1 MKRPFFK
8 ENCIV
13 HVYNRGV
20 DKRTV
25 FLDDGDYIRFIH
37 YLFVLNDK
45 KQDINLGRKLIM
57 KEVEPPSLKKPRE
70 LLVEILAFVLMPN
83 HYHLL
88 LKQKSENGITKFMQ
102 KIGTG
107 YTMFFNEKY
116 PRTGSLF
123 QGRFKSKLVDKNE
136 YLIHLL
142 NYIHFNPL
150 ELFNEGG
157 STSFILRDYRW
168 GSFMDYIGEKNFP
181 SVTSRGFMLNIFGSE
196 EKYKK
201 AAEEWLKEK
210 DKNIS
215 LIASLT
221 IQ

>member
-13 HVYNRGV
+13 HIYNRGV

-123 QGRFKSKLVDKNE
+123 QGRFKAVLLKRDAHFLFLPH
-136 YLIHLL
+136 YIHL
-142 NYIHFNPL
+142 NPL
-150 ELFNEGG
+150 DLINVRG
-157 STSFILRDYRW
+157 STSDIVIILY
-168 GSFMDYIGEKNFP
+168 N
-181 SVTSRGFMLNIFGSE
+181 L
-196 EKYKK
+196 
-201 AAEEWLKEK
+201 
-210 DKNIS
+210 
-215 LIASLT
+215 
-221 IQ
+221 